1 MNTLLLI
8 DGNALM
14 HRAYHAIPPFKK
26 KDGTPTNVIYGFFSI
41 LNKAIDDFKP
51 THLIVCFDVAAPTF
65 RKKMFKEYKAQ
76 RKKLENDF
84 IVQIPFVKEGLNEAK
99 IIYSEKPG
107 FEADDVIGTLGKQFC
122 RKLDKILILS
132 GDKDILQLVDK
143 NIFVITPHI
152 GFAKTLVYDRQQV
165 VDRFGVTPKQMAD
178 FKALAGDQSD
188 NYPGAK
194 GIGPKTATQL
204 INQFNTIEKLLKN
217 IDEVKSEKIKQA
229 LIDSKEDILMA
240 KKLSEIDKNVNV
252 RIKLDETKFDQFP
265 LSFRDFLFRFEMYS
279 LANRFFKTKKQPA
292 AKKVSVKKAEPN
304 PQIRLF

>member
-152 GFAKTLVYDRQQV
+152 GFAKTIVYDRQQV

-217 IDEVKSEKIKQA
+217 INEVKSEKIKQA